1 MSPAAKK
8 AQQPAIATRPA
19 YAPEP
24 PDVKSGE
31 TANLLTAIESET
43 WLANRLLDHGC
54 DLYAGSSHVTYG
66 ERIRQTI
73 LTNGMGCVVVG
84 RRDGKPENYAQVFER
99 MYGLPLEPKAKR
111 KAGGA

>member
-1 MSPAAKK
+1 M
-8 AQQPAIATRPA
+8 TRPA
-19 YAPEP
+19 YKPEP
-24 PDVKSGE
+24 EASIGE
-31 TANLLTAIESET
+31 TPDLLTPIESET

-54 DLYAGSSHVTYG
+54 DLYAGSHVTYG

-111 KAGGA
+111 KAGAT